1 LIKNNAWKTLGI
13 VLIVARGGPQWTA
26 TADVLSDEYDYR
38 VLTARSTEDAACALS
53 DAHVDIVLAEHGASG
68 DGLEFLTNLRVFHPD
83 VIRVLALEAKT
94 ILTKQAISPAAIY
107 QFVDVAACSH

>member
-1 LIKNNAWKTLGI
+1 LFNSNLDQISYAYASLIK
-13 VLIVARGGPQWTA
+13 
-26 TADVLSDEYDYR
+26 SDS
-38 VLTARSTEDAACALS
+38 LFAMCFPA
-53 DAHVDIVLAEHGASG
+53 DIVLAEHGAGG